1 MLRGSLE
8 SGEDGTLNVRVS
20 SRQGSAMISVM
31 LSADLLVQFPES
43 AQTLDAGQVVRVFP
57 IQHD

>member
-1 MLRGSLE
+1 
-8 SGEDGTLNVRVS
+8 
-20 SRQGSAMISVM
+20 MISGM
-31 LSADLLVQFPES
+31 LAADVLVEFPES